1 MQRSSTS
8 YVYGDE
14 RPDGGLVD
22 GDDGDGDDGNGDDG
36 TPVIVDGTV
45 MSYRSYRFGRG
56 HP

>member
-14 RPDGGLVD
+14 RPDGGLV
-22 GDDGDGDDGNGDDG
+22 DGDDGNGDDG